1 MSLTYRPGP
10 LATKPPAEVNYTL
23 DGPAHRLLLTPF
35 PRRVRAE
42 LDGVTVFD
50 TLDGGLVHESNLLPM
65 LYVPAADVDMSL
77 LEPTDLSTHCPF
89 KGDASYWSVR
99 VGGRVAENAV
109 WSYPEPI
116 GAASWLEGRMAFYWD
131 RLDRWFDE
139 DEEVHGHLRD
149 PYHRVDARP
158 TSRNVTVRVGDV
170 VVATSSNPVVVSET
184 GLPNRWYVP
193 TDDIRTD
200 LLVPSVTT
208 SHCPYKGDAS
218 YWSLRSDGPDGSGV
232 TDVAWSY
239 ERPYDGLQRIA
250 GYRSFLGDSVTVD
263 VDDPR

>member
-1 MSLTYRPGP
+1 MSLTLRPGP
-10 LATKPPAEVNYTL
+10 LATNPPAEVNYTI

-50 TLDGGLVHESNLLPM
+50 TLDGALVHESNLLPM
-65 LYVPAADVDMSL
+65 LYVPADDVDMSL
-77 LEPTDLSTHCPF
+77 LEPTELSTHCPF

-99 VGGRVAENAV
+99 VGDRVAENAV
-109 WSYPEPI
+109 WSYLEPI
-116 GAASWLEGRMAFYWD
+116 EAAPWLEGRLAFYWD

-158 TSRNVTVRVGDV
+158 SSRTVTVRIGDV

-193 TDDIRTD
+193 ARDISTE
-200 LLVPSVTT
+200 LMVASSTP

-218 YWSLRSDGPDGSGV
+218 YWSFRADGVDIA
-232 TDVAWSY
+232 DVAWSY
-239 ERPYDGLQRIA
+239 EQPYDGLQLIA
-250 GYRSFLGDSVTVD
+250 GHRSFLGDAVTVE
-263 VDDPR
+263 VADPR